1 MMTEKHA
8 YKSTGYI
15 KKSLLNYWKKWT
27 VISVVKYFVLSAC
40 VVFSDCSF
48 LQQCNKLS
56 MFTLYIY
63 GHIIMDLSHL
73 FRISDITGTQNCT
86 N

>member
-15 KKSLLNYWKKWT
+15 QKTLFNYWKKWT
-27 VISVVKYFVLSAC
+27 VTSMIKYFVLSAC
-40 VVFSDCSF
+40 VVLSDCSF
-48 LQQCNKLS
+48 LWQCNKLGLS

-63 GHIIMDLSHL
+63 GHIV
-73 FRISDITGTQNCT
+73 T
-86 N
+86 